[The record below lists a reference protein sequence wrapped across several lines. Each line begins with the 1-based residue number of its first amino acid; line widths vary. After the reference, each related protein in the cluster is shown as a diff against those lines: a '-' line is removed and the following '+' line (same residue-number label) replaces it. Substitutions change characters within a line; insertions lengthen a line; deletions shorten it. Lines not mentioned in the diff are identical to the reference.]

1 MAEVTARK
9 RGTKWEYRFE
19 GVSIDGKRK
28 QYSRSGFKTKKEALI
43 EGNARYAQ
51 YNKTGID
58 FEPSSMGFNDYM
70 DFFYE
75 NYVMKETKRK
85 QIQRIACLVLA
96 GAFILSI
103 LSSLL
108 LMFSV

>member
-1 MAEVTARK
+1 
-9 RGTKWEYRFE
+9 
-19 GVSIDGKRK
+19 
-28 QYSRSGFKTKKEALI
+28 
-43 EGNARYAQ
+43 
-51 YNKTGID
+51 
-58 FEPSSMGFNDYM
+58 
-70 DFFYE
+70 
-75 NYVMKETKRK
+75 MKETKRK